1 MSRLSIFQT
10 QWIDL
15 VFEDR
20 NKSYGAYQLRQ
31 ESSQTGF
38 KAISI
43 TVLFIISAYAVFVV
57 SNFFSPHKVSL
68 APAIPHTVIEVSDI
82 KFNTEPEPP
91 KQNNAP
97 IAPPAAAEPNQ
108 QNMANMN
115 VVDQQLATADVVQ
128 NTDIATVSTAGTSP
142 TGTGIAVG
150 TESSG
155 TGTEPAPPTKTFGNE
170 IIANAE
176 LDKNPEF
183 PGGIK
188 VFLNYVATN
197 FRPAEE
203 LENTIKVNVSFVVE
217 KDGSMSNIQVK
228 NNPGYGM
235 GEEAI
240 RVLKSMKTKWQP
252 GKKEGQNVRAYYNLP
267 ITIQL

>member
-20 NKSYGAYQLRQ
+20 NKNYGAYQLRR
-31 ESSQTGF
+31 ESGQTGF

-43 TVLFIISAYAVFVV
+43 AVLFVLSAYTVFLVGNLFMPRV
-57 SNFFSPHKVSL
+57 IEL
-68 APAIPHTVIEVSDI
+68 TPAIQTTVIEVSNI
-82 KFNTEPEPP
+82 RIQPEPEKP
-91 KQNNAP
+91 KQNNPTAAAP
-97 IAPPAAAEPNQ
+97 VVAEPNK
-108 QNMANMN
+108 QNMSRPN
-115 VVDQQLATADVVQ
+115 VLDQQLATAALPQ

-142 TGTGIAVG
+142 TGTDIPIGA
-150 TESSG
+150 ESSG
-155 TGTEPAPPTKTFGNE
+155 TTNEPTLAIKDFGNT
-170 IIANAE
+170 IVSSAE

-197 FRPAEE
+197 FKPAEE
-203 LENTIKVNVSFVVE
+203 LENTVKANVSFVVE
-217 KDGSMSNIQVK
+217 KDGSMSNIQVR
-228 NNPGYGM
+228 NNPDYGM

-252 GKKEGQNVRAYYNLP
+252 GKKDGQNVRAYYNLP
-267 ITIQL
+267 ITIQM